1 MVWIEFTICSILM
14 ALFAYKLCEEGMA
27 ISRRTRL
34 EESIIGMIFIAVAT
48 SFPEVVVGVT
58 SVFSL
63 GRIGL
68 GYGDLVGS
76 VMVNSMLLVLIDLSI
91 GGRRLLSSITRTNKL
106 TALFLSLAAV
116 VIFSSGFLRMFIE
129 LPHIGPLGFES
140 LTLIFLYGFFLRQVH
155 KRDGCERDPAG
166 HIEGVSKQ
174 RVWARFTILL
184 IVVMILGVW
193 MARIGEKIVV
203 GTGLSQTFTG
213 TLLLGLATSFPEIIV
228 TLSAIRAGSFNM
240 AVGNVLGS
248 NLFDLS
254 VIPVLDLM
262 TKEPLM
268 GMLTKG
274 QVLAAGIVLIISLIT
289 IAGISVKKPSK
300 KRVSPETGLIFAV
313 GLAGFVLLYFI
324 K

>member
-14 ALFAYKLCEEGMA
+14 ILFAYNLCKEGVS
-27 ISRRTRL
+27 ISRQTRL

-76 VMVNSMLLVLIDLSI
+76 VIVNSMLLVIIDRSI
-91 GGRRLLSSITRTNKL
+91 GEGRLLAKISRVNTL
-106 TALFLSLAAV
+106 TALFLFGAAAVILAAGV
-116 VIFSSGFLRMFIE
+116 LRMYIA
-129 LPHIGPLGFES
+129 LPSIGPLGIES
-140 LTLIFLYGFFLRQVH
+140 LALILIYGVFLRAVN
-155 KRDGCERDPAG
+155 KKDGYRRDE
-166 HIEGVSKQ
+166 
-174 RVWARFTILL
+174 ARHVTGESLRRTWTRFAVLL
-184 IVVMILGVW
+184 VLVMLLGIW
-193 MARIGEKIVV
+193 MARIGEKIVLA
-203 GTGLSQTFTG
+203 TGLSQTFTG
-213 TLLLGLATSFPEIIV
+213 TLLLGLATSFPEVIV
-228 TLSAIRAGSFNM
+228 TFTAIKAGSFNM
-240 AVGNVLGS
+240 AVGNILGS
-248 NLFDLS
+248 NLFDLC
-254 VIPVLDLM
+254 VIPALDLM
-262 TKEPLM
+262 TEGPIM

-274 QVLAAGIVLIISLIT
+274 QVLAAGIVLLISLIT
-289 IAGISVKKPSK
+289 IAGIAGKKRAQ